1 MNLTRKRDYRFASL
15 GSRPV
20 NEPDRKL
27 RFAKSSGGYPSQ
39 VIGIKNMRR
48 FRQLSLFAAC
58 TMLVASSVVSS
69 AQTIIDEWSSVK
81 APPAPELKD
90 VTIDPKTTALLMLD
104 FVKQN
109 CNEKVRP
116 RCPATLPAAKQLLA
130 DARANNVLVVYSIV
144 DGNVIGD
151 TVADVAPIG
160 NEPVVQSGAQK
171 FIKTDL
177 EKILKDRGIRT
188 VIVAGTA
195 ANGAVLHTASE
206 AVLRGFKAVVPVD
219 TMSADNAYIEQYV
232 AYHFIAARGGIAA
245 GTTLTSVGMVKYSNQ
260 TRTN

>member
-1 MNLTRKRDYRFASL
+1 MH
-15 GSRPV
+15 
-20 NEPDRKL
+20 
-27 RFAKSSGGYPSQ
+27 
-39 VIGIKNMRR
+39 R

-58 TMLVASSVVSS
+58 ILVLVSPAGSS

-81 APPAPELKD
+81 APPAPELKG

-109 CNEKVRP
+109 CSEKVRP

-130 DARANNVLVVYSIV
+130 SARANSTLVVYGIV
-144 DGNVIGD
+144 AGSVIGD
-151 TVADVAPIG
+151 TLGDVAPNG
-160 NEPVVQSGAQK
+160 TEPVVQSGPDK
-171 FIKTDL
+171 FLNTDL
-177 EKILKDRGIRT
+177 EKMLKDRGIRT

-232 AYHFIAARGGIAA
+232 TYHFISARGGIAA
-245 GTTLTSVGMVKYSNQ
+245 ATTLTRVSMVRY
-260 TRTN
+260 

>member
-1 MNLTRKRDYRFASL
+1 M
-15 GSRPV
+15 SRTENYVSPSHLV
-20 NEPDRKL
+20 
-27 RFAKSSGGYPSQ
+27 AKSSGGYPSQ
-39 VIGIKNMRR
+39 VIWIKNMRR

-58 TMLVASSVVSS
+58 TMLVASSVASS

-144 DGNVIGD
+144 TGSIAD
-151 TVADVAPIG
+151 TVADVAPNG
-160 NEPVVQSGAQK
+160 KEPVVQSGPDK
-171 FIKTDL
+171 FLNTDL